1 MRRLF
6 LLARTKNMKKRTIKD
21 YENISVKPESI
32 AGMIDFNVLFGR
44 SAPVEMEVGSGKGTF
59 ILEEAKA
66 FPDKNFFGIEWA
78 NKYYK
83 LAVDRMGRWNTSNVR
98 MMRTDAADFIAEHIS
113 DASIGVFH
121 LYFPDPW
128 PKKRH
133 NKRRFFCDENLV
145 QLLRI
150 LKPNGI
156 INIATDHADYF
167 EQMTEVA
174 ERVIEQGVVKE
185 IDFIRPAGARDGE
198 TVGTNFERKYLKEGR
213 KTNTLALQKL

>member
-1 MRRLF
+1 M
-6 LLARTKNMKKRTIKD
+6 AKRAVKE
-21 YENISVKPESI
+21 YPNISILPE
-32 AGMIDFNVLFGR
+32 NVGGKINFEDLFGR
-44 SAPVEMEVGSGKGTF
+44 SSPIEMEVGSGKGTF
-59 ILEEAKA
+59 LLEEAKA
-66 FPDKNFFGIEWA
+66 FPEKNFFGVEWA

-83 LAVDRMGRWNTSNVR
+83 YAVDRIGRWSISNVYL
-98 MMRTDAADFIAEHIS
+98 MRTDAATFIAEHIP
-113 DASIGVFH
+113 DESIDVFH

-150 LKPNGI
+150 LKPEGV

-174 ERVIEQGVVKE
+174 GRAIEQKRVKE

-198 TVGTNFERKYLKEGR
+198 IVGTNYERKYMKEGR